1 MSRAGFFRRRRFS
14 RVARSVDLARAG
26 LVCGAVT
33 LITVGIGMGVYLQDR
48 SVDPL
53 PAAPEAA
60 VAEPTLA
67 AFARLPR
74 SRPEEPPTTG
84 SIDRRRSQPAL
95 SLEDAIRRAD
105 TARAEM
111 EAAHIERL
119 RSKAVLI
126 ATSWAECDEVTA
138 SDVLQSRGKPEG
150 RLAVRIRCANGTRF
164 YLDQEEIEANRLPAL
179 AKAAAGLS
187 DAEAVGAC
195 EAKVR
200 SGLAQPSSLRRRLPS
215 TDVAREPG
223 SGAVVTFDFDARNGF
238 GFPLAMQAQCIF
250 AEREIARMEV
260 SPR

>member
-1 MSRAGFFRRRRFS
+1 
-14 RVARSVDLARAG
+14 VARSVDLARTG

-33 LITVGIGMGVYLQDR
+33 LIGVGIGAGVYLQDR
-48 SVDPL
+48 SVNAP
-53 PAAPEAA
+53 PAEPEIT
-60 VAEPTLA
+60 VAEPTRA
-67 AFARLPR
+67 ALARLPR
-74 SRPEEPPTTG
+74 SRPDEPLTTG
-84 SIDRRRSQPAL
+84 SIDRHASRPPL

-105 TARAEM
+105 TARAEAD
-111 EAAHIERL
+111 AAHLERL
-119 RSKAVLI
+119 RGQAVVI

-138 SDVLQSRGKPEG
+138 SDVMQSRGKPEG

-179 AKAAAGLS
+179 AKSVAGLS

-200 SGLAQPSSLRRRLPS
+200 SGLAQPASLRRLPPS
-215 TDVAREPG
+215 TDVERDPG
-223 SGAVVTFDFDARNGF
+223 SGAVVTFEFDAKNGF